1 MAPLIAIALALT
13 WAALVFVV
21 WLAVQLLRQNGRTL
35 LRMEALEAEVVALT
49 TALQRNGVKPFGDE
63 SLAKSR
69 LNRNGLR
76 PGALAPPFTLP
87 RVDGGSLS
95 LADYAGRRVLL
106 VFSDP
111 DCGPCD
117 VLAPQLEALSKTESA
132 VAVVMVSRGDPERNR
147 KKVAQHG
154 LTFPVV
160 LQEQW
165 QLSREYAKFA
175 TPIGYLIDGE
185 GIIAAPVAMGAEAIL
200 ALPASTPSPLAA
212 AR

>member
-13 WAALVFVV
+13 WAALLGVV
-21 WLAVQLLRQNGRTL
+21 WLAIQLLRQNGRVL
-35 LRMEALEAEVVALT
+35 LRMEALEAELVALR
-49 TALQRNGVKPFGDE
+49 TAFQKGGLKPFGDR

-69 LNRNGLR
+69 LNRNGLM
-76 PGALAPPFTLP
+76 PGSLAPPFTLP

-117 VLAPQLEALSKTESA
+117 VLAPQLEALSKTESD
-132 VAVVMVSRGDPERNR
+132 VAVVMVSRGNPERNR

-160 LQEQW
+160 LQEGW

-175 TPIGYLIDGE
+175 TPIGYLIDEE